1 MKATI
6 EADEED
12 LMVTLPQDL
21 VGDLALKPGDDI
33 EITSTEIG
41 VAVITLP
48 KGVRR

>member
-6 EADEED
+6 EADGED

-21 VGDLALKPGDDI
+21 VDDLALKPGDEI
-33 EITSTEIG
+33 EITSTENG

-48 KGVRR
+48 RE